1 MSAMKT
7 SWVRRWIVIVLL
19 LLGGNSVLI
28 YGETAFQGVG
38 RLILRPTP
46 GAVLYDMG
54 ASTTAWYLEDTPPFV
69 QSAILLGRYTVHKSP
84 VDILHPRYRLE
95 LIFFY
100 SVPRGIVRSYV
111 VTRTTLLHNAIHYG
125 FHSIITPITI
135 DPVDF
140 LARTIL
146 ENIFKHHNS
155 GPPVPR
161 YHPDFL
167 APV

>member
-1 MSAMKT
+1 MKSLCLARYMSWRTFSLPSISKGPST
-7 SWVRRWIVIVLL
+7 SL
-19 LLGGNSVLI
+19 
-28 YGETAFQGVG
+28 
-38 RLILRPTP
+38 PTR
-46 GAVLYDMG
+46 
-54 ASTTAWYLEDTPPFV
+54 TTAWYLPDTPPFV